1 MQVVLRKFATSL
13 QPALLSTLLM
23 LVLSGGGGP
32 LLIFTDAR
40 SSESEESAPPSER
53 QEEFTTL
60 SRCDFERLMK
70 YEHRR
75 LATIFEVPASSRL
88 GHTQNVVLLAP
99 SGHRLSNGLLAPI
112 TC

>member
-1 MQVVLRKFATSL
+1 MHVLLRKLATSL
-13 QPALLSTLLM
+13 RPALLSTMLM

-32 LLIFTDAR
+32 LLIFADSR
-40 SSESEESAPPSER
+40 SSELQENAPPSER
-53 QEEFTTL
+53 QEDFTTH

-70 YEHRR
+70 LEHRR

-88 GHTQNVVLLAP
+88 GHTQNAVLLVP
-99 SGHRLSNGLLAPI
+99 SGHRLSNGLLAPM